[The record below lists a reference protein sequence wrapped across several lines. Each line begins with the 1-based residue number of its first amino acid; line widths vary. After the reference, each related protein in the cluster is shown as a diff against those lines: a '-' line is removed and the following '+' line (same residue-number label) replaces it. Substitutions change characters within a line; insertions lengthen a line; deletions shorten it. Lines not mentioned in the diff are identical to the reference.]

1 IGGSFARVLIL
12 APGESAAP
20 GTGNGRAGAA
30 TDQSINYS
38 FVCTVLA
45 TDPWWNPVGGVTD
58 VVRVTSDDPGAQM
71 PADQAM
77 VDGRAEMVVRLARGG
92 YDQLTVT
99 NLTQSSK
106 TGSSTQVRAITS
118 GFHLQAQIAQSTVRA
133 GEPFTL
139 TVS

>member
-1 IGGSFARVLIL
+1 
-12 APGESAAP
+12 
-20 GTGNGRAGAA
+20 
-30 TDQSINYS
+30 
-38 FVCTVLA
+38 
-45 TDPWWNPVGGVTD
+45 
-58 VVRVTSDDPGAQM
+58 
-71 PADQAM
+71 ADQAM

-139 TVS
+139 TVSVTNDAGSLIQEINSFVTVEVKNASTREAGKGALLATQFQLLQG